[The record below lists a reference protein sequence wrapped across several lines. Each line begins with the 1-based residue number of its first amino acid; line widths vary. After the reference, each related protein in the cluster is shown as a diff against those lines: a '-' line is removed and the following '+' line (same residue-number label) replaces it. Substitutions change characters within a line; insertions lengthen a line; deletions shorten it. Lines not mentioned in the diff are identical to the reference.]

1 MANIQS
7 AKKRARQTIKRQARN
22 RIQMNRLRTF
32 MRYCEQAL
40 ASGDAAKAAEAF
52 RVVTGELHKAAQK
65 GLMHKATAS
74 RKISRLSKRVQALTA

>member
-40 ASGDAAKAAEAF
+40 ASGDATKSAEAF
-52 RVVTGELHKAAQK
+52 RAVTSELHSAAQR

-74 RKISRLSKRVQALTA
+74 RKISRLSKRVKALAS